1 MMSLF
6 KDAVSVSHWWLQ
18 TYLTQGMVAVDATAG
33 NGYDTVFLAGRV
45 GPTGRVYAFDIQE
58 EALRETRA
66 RITEQGLADRVELIH
81 AGHER
86 LLEYVNEPINAMVF
100 NLGYRPRGD
109 KRVITRPETTIEAL
123 KGGMTLLVSG
133 GLILLTVYTGHPGGE
148 EEWTSLRQFLV
159 RLPKEKW
166 QVVKLKFLNRPEKA
180 PFNIGIQKYV

>member
-1 MMSLF
+1 
-6 KDAVSVSHWWLQ
+6 
-18 TYLTQGMVAVDATAG
+18 QGMVAVDATAG

-86 LLEYVNEPINAMVF
+86 LLEYVNGPINAMVF

-123 KGGMTLLVSG
+123 KGG
-133 GLILLTVYTGHPGGE
+133 
-148 EEWTSLRQFLV
+148 
-159 RLPKEKW
+159 
-166 QVVKLKFLNRPEKA
+166 
-180 PFNIGIQKYV
+180 